1 MKEKTSANKA
11 SQQTQSADA
20 TRNSV
25 STSKTVKTM
34 KNEALPNPG
43 NAATTDGN
51 AKDVSYDDTKNT
63 ANPAII
69 DNSVNTDNR
78 MNTTNCA
85 DSGKIVPST
94 DSDSSKNTAPSVGTA
109 NTGTLFADEALPE
122 EKPKPQRPQKPQ
134 VGTKQQQKLDF
145 AEYTETFLK
154 PTPLK
159 DRHSLNVGDTTYRR
173 LAKAA
178 RVLGDVGVTA
188 GSYADAIINAHL
200 DAYKNEH
207 AAWSKLINF

>member
-1 MKEKTSANKA
+1 MKEKTSTNKA
-11 SQQTQSADA
+11 SQTQSADA
-20 TRNSV
+20 ARNSV
-25 STSKTVKTM
+25 STSKAEKAM
-34 KNEALPNPG
+34 KNEKQPNLG
-43 NAATTDGN
+43 NTANTDGE
-51 AKDVSYDDTKNT
+51 AKSVSTDSTKNT
-63 ANPAII
+63 SIPAII
-69 DNSVNTDNR
+69 DNSVNTDNSV
-78 MNTTNCA
+78 NIANGA
-85 DSGKIVPST
+85 DINKIAPST
-94 DSDSSKNTAPSVGTA
+94 VSDNGNNTAPSMSTA
-109 NTGTLFADEALPE
+109 NTGTLFADETLPE

-134 VGTKQQQKLDF
+134 VSTKQQQKLDF

-159 DRHSLNVGDTTYRR
+159 ERHSLNVGEATYRR
-173 LAKAA
+173 LAKTA

>member
-1 MKEKTSANKA
+1 MKEKTSTHKA

-34 KNEALPNPG
+34 KNETRPTPG
-43 NAATTDGN
+43 NAANTDSA
-51 AKDVSYDDTKNT
+51 AKGVSTDDTKNN

-69 DNSVNTDNR
+69 DNAANADNSVNTANG
-78 MNTTNCA
+78 T
-85 DSGKIVPST
+85 
-94 DSDSSKNTAPSVGTA
+94 DSSKIAPETVSDNGKNAAPSVGTA

-159 DRHSLNVGDTTYRR
+159 DRHSLNVGDATYRR
-173 LAKAA
+173 LAKTA